1 MLAEIILQQHI
12 KIMGK
17 IESHSIFGN
26 YSQTE
31 NKVTSAF
38 LQILKIGGTEFIGK
52 VISQLDDIEFPS
64 SEINIVTQEKENKNI
79 YDGLLECNFAFR
91 VLVESKIQSEKINKT
106 QLDGLLANATNPN
119 DYIIYITTDNKKP
132 EILKNYEKIYWSN
145 WKNILEILQELN
157 PKTEPINF
165 LIYEFEKYLDFLNL
179 LEVVNDEQRVQ
190 IAAGS
195 YGEPIA
201 LKYNFYACQ
210 NHRTSRDS
218 KYLAFYNNR
227 GIHSLFEIVEGP
239 INDYILSSNIELN
252 EYLKIYEPNYSEK
265 DKRQYY
271 KLKLISDSLN
281 IKHNGKNKKGKRTA
295 YTMGVFRYTTIE
307 KINSAKTTDD
317 L

>member
-1 MLAEIILQQHI
+1 
-12 KIMGK
+12 MGK

-26 YSQTE
+26 YTQTE
-31 NKVTSAF
+31 SRVTAAL

-79 YDGLLECNFAFR
+79 YDGLLECNFSFR
-91 VLVESKIQSEKINKT
+91 VLVESKIQSEKINQK
-106 QLDGLLANATNPN
+106 QLEGLCANAMNPN
-119 DYIIYITTDNKKP
+119 DYIIYITNDNKKP
-132 EILKNYEKIYWSN
+132 EILKKYEKIYWSN

-157 PKTEPINF
+157 PKKEPINF
-165 LIYEFEKYLDFLNL
+165 LINEFEKYLDFLNL
-179 LEVVNDEQRVQ
+179 LYVVNDEQRVQ

-195 YGEPIA
+195 FGEPIA

-210 NHRTSRDS
+210 NHRTSRES

-227 GIHSLFEIVEGP
+227 GIHSLFKIIEGP
-239 INDYILSSNIELN
+239 INDYVLSSDKQLV
-252 EYLKIYEPNYSEK
+252 EYLKIHEPNYNEK
-265 DKRQYY
+265 DKRQFY
-271 KLKLISDSLN
+271 KLKLINDSLN
-281 IKHNGKNKKGKRTA
+281 IKHNGKNRKGKKTA
-295 YTMGVFRYTTIE
+295 FTMGVFRYTTIE